1 MSLKQRH
8 RLFRILKKMSFTIKS
23 VGRQRVNVYYK
34 KHGIF
39 LVPLQKS
46 RERAE
51 GVSGVFGRNAEK
63 TKREEN
69 RI

>member
-1 MSLKQRH
+1 M
-8 RLFRILKKMSFTIKS
+8 TKS

-34 KHGIF
+34 TRGTF

-46 RERAE
+46 RERDERVA
-51 GVSGVFGRNAEK
+51 GMFVSTAEK
-63 TKREEN
+63 AKLEEN